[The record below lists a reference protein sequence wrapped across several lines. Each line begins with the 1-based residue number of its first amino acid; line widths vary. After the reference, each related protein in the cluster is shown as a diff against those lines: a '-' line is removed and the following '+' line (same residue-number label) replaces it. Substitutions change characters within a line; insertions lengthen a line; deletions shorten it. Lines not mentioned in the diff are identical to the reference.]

1 MKEIKTKPLVK
12 IADTILTKAPKAA
25 LHKANETVKNAA
37 EQKTAKLLSTNS
49 QDHSAAANS
58 ADSMVEGGHVVA
70 EKTAH
75 VAVFTVKTT
84 VNIGSKIADAKATS
98 KKIKDITVETH
109 NLSAD
114 AYVPDKGA
122 NPMSIKTREIQIEN
136 VKSREQPIIKTASQ
150 EIKTRE
156 VSALSAQGSDDS
168 SPSPKLKNATLRP
181 ASEPLLSS
189 GNTREVQPQSTIKS
203 REQPIIKTVPQQT
216 NAHRVHTSN
225 VKNRAM
231 PKKPLASQY
240 TINAALPEKGGSL
253 QKQRMQQ
260 IKARTAA
267 KTKIAPRSVK
277 TSNTKIR
284 KVGTEEKKAKQTKA
298 ALKLAQ
304 KTAQQAV
311 HVAKITAEKAA
322 QTVKVI
328 AKAVMS
334 AIKACIAAMQSM
346 FAALVAVGGTAFAV
360 ILIVCLVALLA
371 GSVLGI
377 FFAAEPTGHGI
388 PIQDAMST
396 LNEEYYKQIKVIQ
409 EKVPHDH
416 VEIKSSDG
424 VMGIRW
430 EDVLA
435 IYSAKITG
443 ADTPTEVVTIDDAKL
458 NMIRT
463 ILVDMNSVAYKM
475 RVDSKEITVPVY
487 DADGQLT
494 YDKSGEIITEI
505 QVITETTL
513 IIELQHKTPAQMASE
528 YGFTAKQYSALAL
541 LEETQYATLWAQ
553 LLGGL
558 TMNGS
563 GEIISPDTDWKGT
576 DIFAW
581 PLPKSFSITSRF
593 GYRKDSF
600 TGKISYHSGT
610 DIAAPYGTPILAA
623 ASGTVTVANATDPW
637 GFSYGYHIKLDN
649 GNGKETL
656 YAHCSSICVTPGQ
669 TVQQGEVIGFVGST
683 GNSTGNHLHFE
694 VQLGGEAVDGLD
706 FFKLSAQC

>member
-122 NPMSIKTREIQIEN
+122 NPMSIKTRE
-136 VKSREQPIIKTASQ
+136 
-150 EIKTRE
+150 

-168 SPSPKLKNATLRP
+168 SLSPKIKSTTLRP

-203 REQPIIKTVPQQT
+203 REQPIIKTAPQQT
-216 NAHRVHTSN
+216 NAHRVSTSN

-284 KVGTEEKKAKQTKA
+284 KVGTEAKKAKQTKA

-311 HVAKITAEKAA
+311 RVAKITAEKAI
-322 QTVKVI
+322 QVGKVLVK
-328 AKAVMS
+328 ATMS

-463 ILVDMNSVAYKM
+463 ILVDMNSVAYKT
-475 RVDSKEITVPVY
+475 RVDRKEITVPVY

-494 YDKSGEIITEI
+494 YDKNGEIITEI
-505 QVITETTL
+505 QGITETTL
-513 IIELQHKTPAQMASE
+513 I
-528 YGFTAKQYSALAL
+528 
-541 LEETQYATLWAQ
+541 
-553 LLGGL
+553 
-558 TMNGS
+558 
-563 GEIISPDTDWKGT
+563 
-576 DIFAW
+576 
-581 PLPKSFSITSRF
+581 
-593 GYRKDSF
+593 
-600 TGKISYHSGT
+600 
-610 DIAAPYGTPILAA
+610 
-623 ASGTVTVANATDPW
+623 
-637 GFSYGYHIKLDN
+637 
-649 GNGKETL
+649 
-656 YAHCSSICVTPGQ
+656 
-669 TVQQGEVIGFVGST
+669 
-683 GNSTGNHLHFE
+683 
-694 VQLGGEAVDGLD
+694 
-706 FFKLSAQC
+706 

>member
-1 MKEIKTKPLVK
+1 MLR
-12 IADTILTKAPKAA
+12 KAC
-25 LHKANETVKNAA
+25 ETVKNAA
-37 EQKTAKLLSTNS
+37 EQKTAELLSTNS

-98 KKIKDITVETH
+98 KKIKDITAETH
-109 NLSAD
+109 NLSTD
-114 AYVPDKGA
+114 AYVPDKCA

-136 VKSREQPIIKTASQ
+136 V
-150 EIKTRE
+150 
-156 VSALSAQGSDDS
+156 
-168 SPSPKLKNATLRP
+168 
-181 ASEPLLSS
+181 
-189 GNTREVQPQSTIKS
+189 KS

-267 KTKIAPRSVK
+267 KTKIAPRNVK

-284 KVGTEEKKAKQTKA
+284 KVGTDAKKAKQTKA

-304 KTAQQAV
+304 KTAQQAAR
-311 HVAKITAEKAA
+311 VAKITAEKAA
-322 QTVKVI
+322 QTIKVI

-360 ILIVCLVALLA
+360 ILIICLVALLA

-463 ILVDMNSVAYKM
+463 ILVDMNSVAYKT
-475 RVDSKEITVPVY
+475 RVDRKEITVPVY

-494 YDKSGEIITEI
+494 YDKNGEIITEI
-505 QVITETTL
+505 QGITETTL

-581 PLPKSFSITSRF
+581 PLPKSFSVTSRF

-623 ASGTVTVANATDPW
+623 ASGTVTVANA
-637 GFSYGYHIKLDN
+637 
-649 GNGKETL
+649 
-656 YAHCSSICVTPGQ
+656 
-669 TVQQGEVIGFVGST
+669 
-683 GNSTGNHLHFE
+683 
-694 VQLGGEAVDGLD
+694 
-706 FFKLSAQC
+706 